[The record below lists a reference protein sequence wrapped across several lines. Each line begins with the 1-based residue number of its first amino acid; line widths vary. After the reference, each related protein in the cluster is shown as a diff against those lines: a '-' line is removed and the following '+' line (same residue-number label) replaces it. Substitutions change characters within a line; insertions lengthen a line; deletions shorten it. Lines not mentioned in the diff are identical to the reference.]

1 MMDNEISIDLFIDIF
16 IGYTKNKDNGA
27 LGLYE
32 SIKENLMTLST
43 LSNLCKEYSD
53 ISKYIYN
60 LSEEDFKL
68 LKNFFDIGDEKKGS
82 YNGILEDLK
91 ELSVDQKDNLKRFE
105 RHVKL
110 SCHQRDYIVNN
121 FTKVSDELKNVKG
134 EIKDTENKVGNLT
147 SNVSKASDEMGKNRK
162 DFDKITEKVK
172 QAKSKVNGIY
182 SEFVGILG
190 VFTALSFALMGSVQ
204 VFGNI
209 LKNIN
214 TPNVGNIGYVL
225 VVGGVYLLLIYLVI
239 MTLFIGMKKVF
250 KEGSE
255 YQFNRAFTW
264 RIIGTSAVLVLSGL
278 GLIVIHE
285 FCLT

>member
-1 MMDNEISIDLFIDIF
+1 MKRKVVIMVFW
-16 IGYTKNKDNGA
+16 K
-27 LGLYE
+27 
-32 SIKENLMTLST
+32 
-43 LSNLCKEYSD
+43 
-53 ISKYIYN
+53 IY
-60 LSEEDFKL
+60 
-68 LKNFFDIGDEKKGS
+68 
-82 YNGILEDLK
+82 
-91 ELSVDQKDNLKRFE
+91 
-105 RHVKL
+105 
-110 SCHQRDYIVNN
+110 
-121 FTKVSDELKNVKG
+121 ELKNVKG

>member
-16 IGYTKNKDNGA
+16 IGYTKNKDNEV

-32 SIKENLMTLST
+32 SIKENLITLST

-60 LSEEDFKL
+60 LSEEDFNL

-121 FTKVSDELKNVKG
+121 FMRVSKGVSHVDTELKDSKVEIENIENDIRKVTNNVDKASKGIENIETKVKKA
-134 EIKDTENKVGNLT
+134 EN
-147 SNVSKASDEMGKNRK
+147 
-162 DFDKITEKVK
+162 
-172 QAKSKVNGIY
+172 KVNGIY

-214 TPNVGNIGYVL
+214 TPTVGNIGYVL
-225 VVGGVYLLLIYLVI
+225 VVGGIYLLLIYLVI
-239 MTLFIGMKKVF
+239 MTLFIGMGKVF
-250 KEGSE
+250 NKDSK
-255 YQFNRAFTW
+255 YQFDKCFTGCIIFVSGVLIAF
-264 RIIGTSAVLVLSGL
+264 GL
-278 GLIVIHE
+278 RFVCFG
-285 FCLT
+285 